1 LTNELAYILVDI
13 KDHDILLTR
22 GLVNNHPWKIQMKAW
37 WYFAGMI
44 VETDGRRQNHQQ
56 RTDFVAVIYLVGSRK
71 GQKPGDQNESSLFLD
86 DQNLQQ
92 CFWNGLCSLHQL
104 PFSIQEWHYCYDYDS
119 ALLQPC
125 YSYSPNRLFQGTVM
139 TVSTGGSRLVQFH
152 QGNAC
157 MPSLSSSFIL
167 CCILSQFC

>member
-1 LTNELAYILVDI
+1 
-13 KDHDILLTR
+13 
-22 GLVNNHPWKIQMKAW
+22 MKAW

-44 VETDGRRQNHQQ
+44 VETDGRRQNHQP

-71 GQKPGDQNESSLFLD
+71 GQKPGDQNESSLLD
-86 DQNLQQ
+86 DHNLQQ